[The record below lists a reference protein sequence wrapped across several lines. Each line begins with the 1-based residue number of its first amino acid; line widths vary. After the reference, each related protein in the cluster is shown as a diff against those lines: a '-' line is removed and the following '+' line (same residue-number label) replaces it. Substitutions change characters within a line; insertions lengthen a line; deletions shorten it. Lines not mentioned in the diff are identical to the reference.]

1 MIDEHPK
8 VRNKKLLCSCNF
20 QYGIPEKEITFIKD
34 QRNARKMIIG
44 HVDVSHS
51 AVQRERLS
59 HIRKSRDESEQSSR
73 PEVACCSNSLL
84 TSTRLRRRSIVS
96 ALPDSESDGESD
108 EVGIQYCP
116 GEVVGGKNYH
126 KKAFSIT
133 EESCILADRRMT
145 SLRQQSDQLLSVV
158 GPENIAASAST
169 VYRHR
174 EKMRMKALQR
184 SETLEASSTAI
195 QLCYDGKIIDKIDR
209 YVFVAQFVNV
219 NDAKTEQVVG
229 VKSFG
234 KDQSVTAEALF
245 NAISDVCSG
254 ILHNTYSVMADAT
267 ALNTGKI
274 SGVSKRLPR
283 LCQDYCWPWDS

>member
-1 MIDEHPK
+1 
-8 VRNKKLLCSCNF
+8 
-20 QYGIPEKEITFIKD
+20 
-34 QRNARKMIIG
+34 MIIG

-59 HIRKSRDESEQSSR
+59 HIRKSRDEFSSLEQSSR

-84 TSTRLRRRSIVS
+84 TSTRLRKRSIVS

-116 GEVVGGKNYH
+116 GEVVGGGKNYH
-126 KKAFSIT
+126 KKKAFFIT

-145 SLRQQSDQLLSVV
+145 SLRQQPDQLLSVV

-169 VYRHR
+169 VHRHR

-184 SETLEASSTAI
+184 SETLVASSNAI

-219 NDAKTEQVVG
+219 SDAKTEQVVG

-254 ILHNTYSVMADAT
+254 ILHNTYCT
-267 ALNTGKI
+267 EY
-274 SGVSKRLPR
+274 R
-283 LCQDYCWPWDS
+283 